1 MVNGNKYAVLLTT
14 ELKATI
20 ASINRAI
27 IELNAL
33 KSRQYELQREVYSEL
48 GIDDDYRQTFVSI
61 PEIDV
66 ILSLD
71 KKHGKVEIVD
81 FLTIKSEVKS

>member
-1 MVNGNKYAVLLTT
+1 MNGNKYAVLLTT
-14 ELKATI
+14 ELKETV
-20 ASINRAI
+20 ASIDRAI

-33 KSRQYELQREVYSEL
+33 KSRQYELQKEIYGEL
-48 GIDDDYRQTFVSI
+48 GIDDDYRQTVVAM

-71 KKHGKVEIVD
+71 KKHGKVEIVE
-81 FLTIKSEVKS
+81 FVTVKSEVKP